1 MIWPILAAV
10 LYAITCA
17 IALHLICS
25 AEERDNPLEIRKDA
39 YFDVRNIGVALFWP
53 GVLIG
58 WGVWAAGK
66 RIFKEKTKTVDNGT
80 ANK

>member
-1 MIWPILAAV
+1 MIRPIIAIF
-10 LYAITCA
+10 LYALTCG
-17 IALHLICS
+17 IALVLICNGEEP
-25 AEERDNPLEIRKDA
+25 AERKDA

-53 GVLIG
+53 GVLMG

-80 ANK
+80 K

>member
-17 IALHLICS
+17 IALFLICQG
-25 AEERDNPLEIRKDA
+25 AEPQDRQDA
-39 YFDVRNIGVALFWP
+39 YFDIRNIGVALFWP

-66 RIFKEKTKTVDNGT
+66 RIFMEKTKPVDNGSV
-80 ANK
+80 NK